1 VQTAAD
7 LKNMSPGENYFLTS
21 DIDLTTL
28 IGDWA
33 GPKDYNGHFNGNGRK
48 VTLGLS
54 SGNTDTGLFG
64 SLAGGAIIEN
74 LQVEVK
80 TLKDNAILMGTISF
94 GGVVGSIL
102 NSGTYTIR
110 GVSVSG
116 TLNYT
121 ETISA
126 PSLLVGGIIGRALKE
141 STPSGVFLTIENCES
156 DLQITF
162 NIPNYY
168 SLSVVAIGGIIGK
181 FGDDIG
187 EVKILNCRTGGSIT
201 TSNMKNTISAGGIIG
216 TSDSNNLP
224 NGAEINGSLIIKNC
238 YSTTQI
244 SVSSRST
251 TDLSTAGGIVG
262 FLNNKNADIQNN
274 IALNPS
280 IVAANND
287 NSGSNRKAGR
297 VIGFASTNAATYSN
311 NYALDATLVGL
322 TDAAKA
328 VVASGA
334 ADNINGLNKTAEE
347 LSSSSFWK
355 DEGFADTVWDFTGLD
370 IANKVYPKL
379 KRN

>member
-1 VQTAAD
+1 
-7 LKNMSPGENYFLTS
+7 MSPGENYFLTS

-33 GPKDYNGHFNGNGRK
+33 GPKGYDGHFNGNGRK
-48 VTLGLS
+48 ITLGLADKA
-54 SGNTDTGLFG
+54 DTGLFG
-64 SLAGGAIIEN
+64 GLAGGAIIEN

-80 TLKDNAILMGTISF
+80 TLKSNILIAATSYF
-94 GGVVGSIL
+94 GGVVGNIL
-102 NSGTYTIR
+102 TSGTYTIR

-116 TLNYT
+116 TLNYASMLS
-121 ETISA
+121 SA
-126 PSLLVGGIIGRALKE
+126 ALSAGGIIGRASKE
-141 STPSGVFLTIENCES
+141 NTADGVFLTIENCES
-156 DLQITF
+156 DLQITA
-162 NIPNYY
+162 NGN
-168 SLSVVAIGGIIGK
+168 STSVVAIGGIIGK

-201 TSNMKNTISAGGIIG
+201 ASNMEKTIRAGGIIG
-216 TSDSNNLP
+216 SSDYTNWP
-224 NGAEINGSLIIKNC
+224 NVPEINGSLINGSLIIKNC

-244 SVSSRST
+244 SVSTESA

-287 NSGSNRKAGR
+287 NNSQYRKAGR
-297 VIGFASTNAATYSN
+297 VIGFASTNAKTYSN

-334 ADNINGLNKTAEE
+334 ADNINGLNKTAAE
-347 LSSSSFWK
+347 LSSASFWK